1 MLQSLVRRH
10 ARRIAPRV
18 DGLACAH
25 FNRRR
30 RRWYGALLSTMV
42 LIASVCG
49 TASGDDDDK
58 TPDYIEGP
66 GIMGRIDHIEGTG
79 IPQIFPIT
87 PVQLFPFYVVD
98 QSLFF
103 SDLRVFPTN
112 YGQVGGNAGIGYR
125 YYSESLDRVFGI
137 SGWYDGD
144 NTRSVL
150 LQQLGLSVE
159 TYADPFDIR
168 SNFYLPV
175 GPLTR
180 QSGLSLVPGTV
191 QFQGDNLVYDQL
203 RSYIVAMKG
212 LDAEIGTLLP
222 GEFLRDHGVRVYGGG
237 YHFSDDQ
244 GDRITGASAR
254 LVANFVR
261 GLDAQMQVTYDNFFR
276 TRVFVGVSYTFGA
289 LHRSEMKQ
297 NTAYGR
303 IGEHVT
309 RNFTV
314 VAEGHNQVER
324 KTAIDPST
332 GSPYTFAHVVSS
344 AAPGGD
350 GSINN
355 PFNTISAAQLA
366 GREIVFVHAG
376 SSFTGPNASIVL
388 NPGDRLFGD
397 GGGVQHFIQVP
408 ELGALLLPQGA
419 GNLPVLSGSVGD
431 SVVLANNTIFS
442 GFSINGA
449 GGNAIVGNALQNVTL
464 SNVAIGTPTL
474 DGLQLNNTAGSVSI
488 TNIGIANSG
497 GSGINLQ
504 GGTGAIQF
512 LGSTNVSGAGGPAV
526 LIQNLA
532 SAGYVSFAGLGIDH
546 RQNVGLQIL
555 GSAGTVNV
563 SGTAGI
569 SNESGSTAAALDIE
583 NSSGSFN
590 FSTVNVTGAKTS
602 AATGAVNLQND
613 TGTTSFST
621 LNIGS
626 QSGTALL
633 ASSAGTLNVNPATN
647 NVANLSQGGVITAAN
662 GAAVDIQNTILNAN
676 FNSISSNNAPVAAIS
691 LQNTTGLFS
700 VFGNGS
706 GAAGSGGLIQNAPT
720 AILLQN
726 AGTVGFGY
734 MTLDHDGVGIKAVN
748 VANLAFANS
757 SLTNTTTGLG
767 MDLTNVQ
774 SLLVTN
780 STFSGNAGA
789 NIQAQFSQL
798 GTYAYTFTGNTF
810 TSATADNIDLTS
822 LAGGQG
828 STMNLFFQGNSLT
841 NSHVGSDGLNL
852 GWNGTLSAKIDSSTF
867 VASGGTNTGV
877 FITNAATTGLSN
889 VAYTNNAFGSTGGTD
904 TALNIALSGPG
915 QVTVF
920 NNLAQFNA
928 ANGTAFQ
935 MSLAPSAIVN
945 ITSNTV
951 NDTVGGATGILFS
964 SIAGPGVVTIDDN
977 SMNMTTLGIDRGI
990 IFSSVTGTI
999 QLIGT
1004 QNNSIINANT
1014 PFFAPVGT
1022 TTGAIIVNQAFVP

>member
-1 MLQSLVRRH
+1 MSQLIVRRRP
-10 ARRIAPRV
+10 RRFPLRID
-18 DGLACAH
+18 DGLIPAALNRPCCA
-25 FNRRR
+25 
-30 RRWYGALLSTMV
+30 ALLLAATFLVFADGS
-42 LIASVCG
+42 A
-49 TASGDDDDK
+49 AADDI
-58 TPDYIEGP
+58 TPDYYEGP

-87 PVQLFPFYVVD
+87 PVQLFPYYISD
-98 QSLFF
+98 QSLLF

-159 TYADPFDIR
+159 SYADPFDIR
-168 SNFYLPV
+168 SNFYMPV

-180 QSGLSLVPGTV
+180 QSGLSLVPGSV
-191 QFQGDNLVYDQL
+191 QFQGDNLIYDQL

-212 LDAEIGTLLP
+212 FDAEIGGLLP
-222 GEFLRDHGVRVYGGG
+222 GEFLHDHGVRVYGGG
-237 YHFSDDQ
+237 YHYSDAQ

-254 LVANFVR
+254 LMANFLG

-276 TRVFVGVSYTFGA
+276 TRIFVGVSYTFGA

-309 RNFTV
+309 RNYTV
-314 VAEGHNQVER
+314 VAEGRKQVEH

-350 GSINN
+350 GTMNN
-355 PFNTISAAQLA
+355 PFNTITAAQLA

-376 SSFTGPNASIVL
+376 STFTGANASIVL
-388 NPGDRLFGD
+388 NPGDRIFGD
-397 GGGVQHFIQVP
+397 GGGIPHFIQVP
-408 ELGALLLPQGA
+408 ELGSLLLPQTV
-419 GNLPVLSGSVGD
+419 GNLPVLSGAVGD

-449 GGNAIVGNALQNVTL
+449 GGSAIVGNALQNATL
-464 SNVAIGTPTL
+464 SNIAIGSPTV
-474 DGLQLNNTAGSVSI
+474 DGLQLTGTAGPVSI
-488 TNIGIANSG
+488 TNIGIANPG

-512 LGSTNVSGAGGPAV
+512 LGTTSVSGAGGPAV

-532 SAGYVSFAGLGIDH
+532 STGYVSFAGLGIDH
-546 RQNVGLQIL
+546 RQNAGLQIL
-555 GSAGTVNV
+555 GSAGTVNAI
-563 SGTAGI
+563 GTTSIA
-569 SNESGSTAAALDIE
+569 NENGSTAAALDIE
-583 NSSGSFN
+583 NSSGNYN

-613 TGTTSFST
+613 TGTTSFSI

-626 QSGTALL
+626 LSGTALL
-633 ASSAGTLNVNPATN
+633 ANSAGTLNVNPATN

-662 GAAVDIQNTILNAN
+662 GAAVDIQNTIMNAN
-676 FNSISSNNAPVAAIS
+676 FNSISSNNAPVSAIS
-691 LQNTTGLFS
+691 LLNTTGLFS

-706 GAAGSGGLIQNAPT
+706 GTAGSGGLIQNAPT

-734 MTLDHDGVGIKAVN
+734 MTLDHNGVGIKAVN

-757 SLTNTTTGLG
+757 SLTNTTAGLG

-789 NIQAQFSQL
+789 NLQAQFSQL

-810 TSATADNIDLTS
+810 TSASADNIDLTT

-841 NSHVGSDGLNL
+841 NTHVGSEGLNL
-852 GWNGTLSAKIDSSTF
+852 GWNGTLSATIDNSVF
-867 VASGGTNTGV
+867 AVSGGSNTG
-877 FITNAATTGLSN
+877 ILISNAATTGLSN
-889 VAYTNNAFGSTGGTD
+889 IAFTNNTFTSTGGTD
-904 TALNIALSGPG
+904 TALNVALSGPG
-915 QVTVF
+915 QVTIF
-920 NNLAQFNA
+920 DNLAQFNA
-928 ANGTAFQ
+928 ANGTAFR

-945 ITSNTV
+945 ITSNNI
-951 NDTVGGATGILFS
+951 NDTVGGA
-964 SIAGPGVVTIDDN
+964 
-977 SMNMTTLGIDRGI
+977 
-990 IFSSVTGTI
+990 
-999 QLIGT
+999 
-1004 QNNSIINANT
+1004 
-1014 PFFAPVGT
+1014 
-1022 TTGAIIVNQAFVP
+1022 